1 MEQAQDT
8 TATVKQSELRIAALD
23 GYQLA
28 ATRRNAAGEPRA
40 TALIASATAVPR
52 GFYGRFA
59 SYLTE
64 RGFDTL
70 TFDCRGIGGSRP
82 ESLRGFQGRMRDWAS
97 LDVTPVVDFAATLNP
112 GKPLVYVGHSF
123 GGQALGLIPNSNKIS
138 RALLI
143 ASQVGYWRY
152 VVPATERYRVY
163 VMLRFVGPLIARTL
177 GYLPGGIGLGDGLP
191 RDVFLEWAG
200 WCLKPNYLF
209 DDPTLETLANY
220 PRYAGAMRAIGMAD
234 DPWATPPAIAR
245 LLQGYTGTKP
255 EHLTLD
261 PRSVGLAKI
270 GHFGFF
276 RQDAR
281 AAWQDAADW
290 LDATR

>member
-8 TATVKQSELRIAALD
+8 TATVKQSELRIAARD

-28 ATRRNAAGEPRA
+28 ATRRAAGEPRA

-59 SYLTE
+59 AYLAE

-82 ESLRGFQGRMRDWAS
+82 VSLRGFPGRMRDWAS
-97 LDVTPVVDFAATLNP
+97 LDVAPVVDLAATLNP

-123 GGQALGLIPNSNKIS
+123 GGQALGLLPNSNKVS
-138 RALLI
+138 RALLV

-163 VMLRFVGPLIARTL
+163 ILLRFVGPLIARTL

-191 RDVFLEWAG
+191 RDAFLEWAG

-220 PRYAGAMRAIGMAD
+220 PRYSGAMRAIGMAD

-245 LLQGYTGTKP
+245 LLHGYTGTKP
-255 EHLTLD
+255 EHLTLE
-261 PRSVGLAKI
+261 PRSVGLSKI
-270 GHFGFF
+270 GHFGYF

-281 AAWQDAADW
+281 AAWRGAADW
-290 LDATR
+290 LSAAR

>member
-1 MEQAQDT
+1 MEQPQNT
-8 TATVKQSELRIAALD
+8 SGTVKQSALTIAARD

-28 ATRRNAAGEPRA
+28 ATRRRTGAARA
-40 TALIASATAVPR
+40 TVLIASATAVPR

-59 SYLTE
+59 TFLAE
-64 RGFDTL
+64 RGFDAL

-82 ESLRGFQGRMRDWAS
+82 KSLRGFPGRMRDWAA
-97 LDVTPVVDFAATLNP
+97 LDIAPAVDFAAALNP

-123 GGQALGLIPNSNKIS
+123 GGQALGLLPNNNKVR
-138 RALLI
+138 RALLV

-152 VVPATERYRVY
+152 VKPATERYRVF

-191 RDVFLEWAG
+191 RDAFLEWAG

-220 PRYAGAMRAIGMAD
+220 PHYTGKIRAIGLAD

-245 LLQGYTGTKP
+245 LLKGYTGAKP
-255 EHLTLD
+255 EHLTLV
-261 PRSVGLAKI
+261 PRSIGLSKV
-270 GHFGFF
+270 GHFGYF

-281 AAWQDAADW
+281 AAWGEAADW
-290 LDATR
+290 LGADS

>member
-8 TATVKQSELRIAALD
+8 TATGKQSELRIAARD

-28 ATRRNAAGEPRA
+28 ATRRAAGEPCA

-59 SYLTE
+59 AYLTE

-82 ESLRGFQGRMRDWAS
+82 ESLRGFPGRMRDWAS
-97 LDVTPVVDFAATLNP
+97 LDVAPVVDFAASLNP

-123 GGQALGLIPNSNKIS
+123 GGQALGLLPNSNKVS
-138 RALLI
+138 RALLV

-163 VMLRFVGPLIARTL
+163 ILLRFVGPLIVRTL

-191 RDVFLEWAG
+191 RDAFLEWAG

-220 PRYAGAMRAIGMAD
+220 PRYSGAMRAIGMAD

-255 EHLTLD
+255 EQVTLE
-261 PRSVGLAKI
+261 PRSVGLSKI
-270 GHFGFF
+270 GHFGYF

-290 LDATR
+290 LGAAQ